1 MAYISYTDV
10 PLYFGNEQS
19 ALGEFIGN
27 NSSQLPGEADA
38 INRSVIAQQVQL
50 NYTPNIAP
58 VRVVGK
64 APTRDNFNLAGPPN
78 ASLSFSCYID
88 RNEFNPTDYTG
99 DVGDVGTT
107 FRLGDEVN
115 GISGS
120 GAFLNSFSYTLTP
133 YAPIL
138 VQCDFTI
145 YNPMTTTNVGG
156 KIADAG
162 GVSASADLTY
172 DGDTEDAGEH
182 AGNFGGDNT
191 LDTLE
196 FGNYAHGAYSL
207 FKSENAAGQAIAA
220 GGEAG
225 TPLDDIET
233 FEAIQ
238 YQYTAQ
244 RLPVYEVGS
253 FNLQKCELIT
263 EEQTLSIQGDNIQ
276 KLVPI
281 TGSNP
286 GILKIHIRNSEE
298 PANGGAAI
306 PDLFTSTINGRL
318 NAENVSIQGGDLAR
332 GSITITELLK

>member
-10 PLYFGNEQS
+10 PLYFGN
-19 ALGEFIGN
+19 AKDGLGGFIGN
-27 NSSQLPGEADA
+27 NSNTLPSEADDL
-38 INRSVIAQQVQL
+38 NRSVIAQQVQL

-78 ASLSFSCYID
+78 ASLSFSCYVD
-88 RNEFNPTDYTG
+88 RNEFDPTDYTG
-99 DVGDVGTT
+99 DVGDTGTA

-156 KIADAG
+156 KIADVGAAG
-162 GVSASADLTY
+162 DGSPYDLNQ
-172 DGDTEDAGEH
+172 DGDTNDAGES
-182 AGNFGGDNT
+182 AATLGGDNT
-191 LDTLE
+191 LDTLA
-196 FGNYAHGAYSL
+196 FGDYAHGAYS
-207 FKSENAAGQAIAA
+207 FFSGDGQAA
-220 GGEAG
+220 
-225 TPLDDIET
+225 TVTLSDIET

-253 FNLQKCELIT
+253 FNLKKCELIT

-276 KLVPI
+276 QLVPI

-286 GILKIHIRNSEE
+286 GKLKIHIRNSEATITD
-298 PANGGAAI
+298 PNDATATITA
-306 PDLFTSTINGRL
+306 PDLFTSTIDGRL